1 LEWNLRQGY
10 IRAHPDGPEKSQS
23 ALIRRTKSEFST
35 SCKSLSNPASLEF
48 RDSFAINHPATAV
61 PIPSMG

>member
-1 LEWNLRQGY
+1 LEWKLRTGY
-10 IRAHPDGPEKSQS
+10 IDAHADGPEKSPS

-48 RDSFAINHPATAV
+48 RDPIAINHSATAA